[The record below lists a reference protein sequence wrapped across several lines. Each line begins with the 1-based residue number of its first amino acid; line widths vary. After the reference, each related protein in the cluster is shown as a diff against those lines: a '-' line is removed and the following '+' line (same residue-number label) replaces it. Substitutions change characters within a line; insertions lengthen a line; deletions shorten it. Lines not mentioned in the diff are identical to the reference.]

1 MPVTIG
7 INELAADLG
16 LTDGTSAPRQPA
28 RAILELHLS
37 AATPIIETWAM
48 VDCPDGVLNLAVV
61 RLAGYW
67 YDQPAATANTSFANA
82 LVNSGAAAALRQW
95 RVEPSAVIDGE

>member
-28 RAILELHLS
+28 RAILELHLA
-37 AATPIIETWAM
+37 AATPIIETWATD
-48 VDCPDGVLNLAVV
+48 DCPDGVLNLGRRETGRVLV
-61 RLAGYW
+61 RPTRRNRQYVICKCAGKLRRCCCLAPVAG
-67 YDQPAATANTSFANA
+67 
-82 LVNSGAAAALRQW
+82 
-95 RVEPSAVIDGE
+95 